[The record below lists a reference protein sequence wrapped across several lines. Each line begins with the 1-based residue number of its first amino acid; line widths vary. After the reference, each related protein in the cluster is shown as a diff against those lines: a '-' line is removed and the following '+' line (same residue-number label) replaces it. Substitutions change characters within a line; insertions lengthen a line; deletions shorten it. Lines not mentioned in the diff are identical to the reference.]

1 MFSIDIT
8 NFTKQRVPQKLMR
21 EAATFTAKKFRLDG
35 ELSLVLAG
43 DKRLHSLNRDYR
55 SKDKV
60 TDILTF
66 PAPKGSIGALGEIFI
81 NLDDC
86 RRAHKYADVFT
97 EKKSFEYLLIFLL
110 IHGLLHL
117 CGLNDE
123 KEVERLKMIE
133 AGEKMMKELIKNGIM
148 KAQT

>member
-1 MFSIDIT
+1 MFSIDII
-8 NFTKQRVPQKLMR
+8 NFTKQRVPQKLMH
-21 EAATFTAKKFRLDG
+21 EAAAYAAKKLRLDG

-43 DKRLHSLNRDYR
+43 DKRLRALNRDYR
-55 SKDKV
+55 SKDKA

-86 RRAHKYADVFT
+86 RRAQKYADVFT
-97 EKKSFEYLLIFLL
+97 EKKSFEYLLIFLI

-117 CGLNDE
+117 SGLNDE
-123 KEVERLKMIE
+123 KEAERLEMIA

-148 KAQT
+148 KVQF

>member
-8 NFTKQRVPQKLMR
+8 NFTKQRVPQKLMH
-21 EAATFTAKKFRLDG
+21 EVAAYTVKKLRLDG

-55 SKDKV
+55 RKDKA

-86 RRAHKYADVFT
+86 RRSKKYVDVFT
-97 EKKSFEYLLIFLL
+97 EKKSFNYLLIFLL

-117 CGLNDE
+117 SGLNDE
-123 KEVERLKMIE
+123 KEAERVKMIE
-133 AGEKMMKELIKNGIM
+133 VGEKMMKELVKNGIM